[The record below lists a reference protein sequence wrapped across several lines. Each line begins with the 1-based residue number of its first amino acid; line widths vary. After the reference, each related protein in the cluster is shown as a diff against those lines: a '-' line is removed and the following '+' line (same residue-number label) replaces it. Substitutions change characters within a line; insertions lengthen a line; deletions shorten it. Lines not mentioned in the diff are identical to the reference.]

1 MDFNSAER
9 MSLFSSLLFVFDFVD
24 AQEDGAQFFEFPAIK
39 LAADLNQDIT
49 NTNIDAD
56 DDAMMLMTARGLG

>member
-1 MDFNSAER
+1 M
-9 MSLFSSLLFVFDFVD
+9 
-24 AQEDGAQFFEFPAIK
+24 DGAQFFEFPAIK

-56 DDAMMLMTARGLG
+56 DDAMMLMNGLGRGNELEECHNGKRK